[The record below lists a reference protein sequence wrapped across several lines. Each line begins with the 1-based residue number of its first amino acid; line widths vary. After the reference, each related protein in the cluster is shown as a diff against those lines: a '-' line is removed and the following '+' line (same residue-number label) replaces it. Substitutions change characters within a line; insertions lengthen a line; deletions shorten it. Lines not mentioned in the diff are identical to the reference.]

1 MALRLGSPPGL
12 ARLRLQWHAAR
23 NQFLRQSRA
32 WSEQWGVLRADT
44 RFWGQRLSVSLVA
57 HWSLRER
64 ARIRQVA
71 RQQAQLVAFTD
82 KYEDLVDLLCWAA
95 KEGANEE
102 QSRKY
107 AELRVW
113 MQSHYGP
120 MRPRVRGFLNTPDN
134 VFDPFERL
142 FGPQNLDEVI
152 NDLSA
157 IENVMTTRSALDAY
171 SETLR

>member
-12 ARLRLQWHAAR
+12 ARLRLQWHTAR

-32 WSEQWGVLRADT
+32 WSEQWGALRADT
-44 RFWGQRLSVSLVA
+44 RFWGQRVGAAFVSR
-57 HWSLRER
+57 WSLRER
-64 ARIRQVA
+64 ARLRQVA
-71 RQQAQLVAFTD
+71 RRQAQLAAFMD

-95 KEGANEE
+95 KEGANKE
-102 QSRKY
+102 QAGKY

-113 MQSHYGP
+113 MQSHYGLV
-120 MRPRVRGFLNTPDN
+120 RPRVRGFLNTPDD
-134 VFDPFERL
+134 VFDPFECL

-157 IENVMTTRSALDAY
+157 IENVMTTRAALDAY
-171 SETLR
+171 SETLH